1 MVPEAE
7 GGSAEMNRA
16 QCTNCQ
22 DPTKIKVGFWDGRD
36 KNGRPTSGF
45 LYDCNNT
52 DCPIKQEAMKAE
64 LEAEQKEL
72 KTQEE
77 NRQNGVDIQEMVRV
91 RRRAELTMKDC
102 AQVLGV
108 NLVKYSDY
116 EHEREPMPPQEWKK
130 IIETAKEA
138 AAYEKTDL

>member
-1 MVPEAE
+1 
-7 GGSAEMNRA
+7 
-16 QCTNCQ
+16 
-22 DPTKIKVGFWDGRD
+22 
-36 KNGRPTSGF
+36 
-45 LYDCNNT
+45 
-52 DCPIKQEAMKAE
+52 
-64 LEAEQKEL
+64 
-72 KTQEE
+72 
-77 NRQNGVDIQEMVRV
+77 
-91 RRRAELTMKDC
+91 MKDC